1 MNASLPVVAV
11 VATLLGTPA
20 AVWHQRTDLRIA
32 VTRTVDL
39 GAPGALDAVAK
50 TNPGHYRR
58 IIRILDGAA
67 EIDCEEMPA
76 KLYVKYG
83 TLGNC
88 TTPYTL
94 LTSFPAKRH
103 LAFTIDETAYVVNVA
118 MRDNAS
124 RMVPAVEP

>member
-1 MNASLPVVAV
+1 MNASLPVLAV
-11 VATLLGTPA
+11 VATLLGAPG
-20 AVWHQRTDLRIA
+20 AVLHSSS

-39 GAPGALDAVAK
+39 GVPGALEAVAA

-58 IIRILDGAA
+58 IVGILDAAA

-76 KLYVKYG
+76 KLFVKHG
-83 TLGNC
+83 ALGNC

-103 LAFTIDETAYVVNVA
+103 LNFSIDDTAYVVNVA
-118 MRDNAS
+118 IRDNAN